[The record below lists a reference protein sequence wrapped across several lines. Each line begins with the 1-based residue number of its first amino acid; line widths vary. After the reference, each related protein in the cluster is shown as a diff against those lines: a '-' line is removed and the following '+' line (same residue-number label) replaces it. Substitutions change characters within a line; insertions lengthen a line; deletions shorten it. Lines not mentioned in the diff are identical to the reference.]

1 MNTYYDELKR
11 FQTKIEFYTK
21 EIFKVYGNELQLKL
35 EDYNLL
41 SNEKNCIESST
52 STGFIIEE
60 FIVSKLETYTKSHK
74 LPDEYQILRTDGST
88 TTSSYDCYSKINSN
102 IKALIN
108 VKICKGA
115 NNAVAAI
122 NALYN
127 DYVVTNPEQ
136 TKCFMILK
144 IHYHFEKSR
153 KDNQRKIFITKV
165 ESYFL
170 EEVDFSYGHKQDHRN
185 WSQNFNPNS
194 GRLQVTD
201 KDRRNLVIAEPS
213 YNKTFDFID
222 SMVNEKK
229 DETKYKIHHVALRK
243 GIANYP

>member
-1 MNTYYDELKR
+1 MNEYYEELKK
-11 FQTKIEFYTK
+11 FQNKIEFYAK

-74 LPDEYQILRTDGST
+74 LPDEYQILRTEGST
-88 TTSSYDCYSKINSN
+88 TNSSYDCYSKINLN

-115 NNAVAAI
+115 NNAIASI
-122 NALYN
+122 NALYQ
-127 DYVVTNPEQ
+127 DYVVKDPKQ

-144 IHYHFEKSR
+144 IHYQFAKSK
-153 KDNQRKIFITKV
+153 KDNQRKIFIKKV

-185 WSQNFNPNS
+185 WSQKFNPSS
-194 GRLQVTD
+194 GRLQVSN
-201 KDRRNLVIAEPS
+201 KDRENLLIAEPS
-213 YNKTFDFID
+213 YNKTFEFIN
-222 SMVNEKK
+222 SMVKGEK
-229 DETKYKIHHVALRK
+229 EQTTYKIRHAV
-243 GIANYP
+243 